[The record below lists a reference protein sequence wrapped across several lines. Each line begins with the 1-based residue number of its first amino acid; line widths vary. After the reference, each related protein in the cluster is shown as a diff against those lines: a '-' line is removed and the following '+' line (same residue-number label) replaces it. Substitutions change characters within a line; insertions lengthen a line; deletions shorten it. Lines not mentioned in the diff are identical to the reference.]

1 MSYLNGA
8 TGYRKDLLA
17 TRSII
22 KKGNYAVIE
31 PDGIVKNTIPGFTGC
46 EITILASPKMGASFV
61 DYLVGVE
68 PKGGNT
74 VGFGKPHEEV
84 FFYVFEGTVK
94 AWNEKES
101 AQLTDGGYIF
111 CPAGTQLHFE
121 NVGDTKARCFLYKR
135 VYEPVE
141 GFEAHTVVGNINE
154 VEWGHYE
161 GMEDVL
167 VKDFLPAATNLG
179 FDMNFHI
186 LAFKPGACH
195 GYIETHVQEHG
206 AYIYS
211 GEGMY
216 VLDTDWVP
224 VKKGDYLFMSAYCPQ
239 AAYGVGRDEM
249 FAYIYSKDCN
259 RDIAL

>member
-1 MSYLNGA
+1 MSYLNGV
-8 TGYRKDLLA
+8 TGYRKELLQ

-22 KKGNYAVIE
+22 KKDNYAVIE
-31 PDGIVKNTIPGFTGC
+31 PDGIVKNTIPGFKGC
-46 EITILASPKMGASFV
+46 EITILASPKLGASFV
-61 DYLVGVE
+61 DYLVAAE
-68 PKGGNT
+68 PGGGNKK
-74 VGFGKPHEEV
+74 GFGCAGEEI

-94 AWNEKES
+94 VWNEKES
-101 AQLTDGGYIF
+101 AEVTDGGYIF
-111 CPAGTQLHFE
+111 CPEGTRLYFE
-121 NVGDTKARCFLYKR
+121 NIGDKKARCFLYKR
-135 VYEPVE
+135 LYDRIK
-141 GFEAHTVVGNINE
+141 GFEAYTVIGNIND
-154 VEWGHYE
+154 VDWMDYE
-161 GMEDVL
+161 GMNDVL
-167 VKDFLPAATNLG
+167 VKDFLPAAVDPG

-216 VLDTDWVP
+216 ILDNDWIP

-239 AAYGVGRDEM
+239 ASYAVGRGDM

-259 RDIAL
+259 RDIRL